1 MEASGTLR
9 VYKVVGRCP
18 STPKCPT
25 PPLCWM
31 HISLLL
37 IMLLPSPISGT
48 LDLTTAG
55 AVTQCY
61 RGMGARH
68 HARVHP
74 IQIMKTEA
82 IAASKCHRPAVKQCH
97 GSKIKHK
104 PSFTTKRPNTFF

>member
-9 VYKVVGRCP
+9 V
-18 STPKCPT
+18 
-25 PPLCWM
+25 
-31 HISLLL
+31 
-37 IMLLPSPISGT
+37 PISGT
-48 LDLTTAG
+48 LSQDLTTAG